1 MRRTQGARPTR
12 PSSIPH
18 ARLSLQ
24 ERRRQLIDASR
35 RVFAEHG
42 FRGATTRLIAAES
55 GVTEALIFQHFAD
68 KDALYAAILDEEASE
83 PHTERWLAELEAFE
97 SQRDDAAI
105 IRTLF
110 TGIIAR
116 HDDDPDLLRL
126 MMFSALEG
134 HPLAAHVQG
143 RAERIYNFLIR
154 FITAGQESGR
164 FTPGPPAILARAAL
178 ALPVYHVMQRHLL
191 KTPWPP
197 VHTADLIETGV
208 AFTLAGLAGRGC
220 DGSPSGIE
228 HPTDL
233 GAAVLL
239 CDEIAEV
246 RS

>member
-1 MRRTQGARPTR
+1 MRRTQGARPTQ
-12 PSSIPH
+12 PSSVPH
-18 ARLSLQ
+18 TRLSLQ
-24 ERRRQLIDASR
+24 ERRRQLIDAAR

-42 FRGATTRLIAAES
+42 FRGATTRQIAAES
-55 GVTEALIFQHFAD
+55 GVTEALIFQHFPD

-83 PHTERWLAELEAFE
+83 PHTERWLADLEAFHA
-97 SQRDDAAI
+97 QRDDAAI

-143 RAERIYNFLIR
+143 RAERIYSFLIR

-164 FTPGPPAILARAAL
+164 FTSGPPAILARAAL

-197 VHTADLIETGV
+197 VQTADLIETGV
-208 AFTLAGLAGRGC
+208 AFTLAGLAGRECG
-220 DGSPSGIE
+220 GATSAIE
-228 HPTDL
+228 RRAGRVDDL
-233 GAAVLL
+233 LTSI
-239 CDEIAEV
+239 EIAEV